1 MRRLMSARSAGLL
14 AAITAVALAGTAC
27 SSDSSSNTGNGGQAV
42 NNNAS
47 AGAPNALKDVCPATV
62 VFQDDW
68 TPQAEFGGIY
78 RLLGENPT
86 IDKNKKKVT
95 GRLVDN
101 GVDTGVQIEI
111 RAGGP
116 FTNFTPAASLLFTD
130 NSITLGAADLDGAAS
145 NSSKNAT
152 LGVFAPMDLSP
163 VVLLWDPKTYPNF
176 NTISDIGQTNTKV
189 LYFPNSTY
197 MSFLTGTGILRPN
210 QADPSYDGSP
220 TRFVSAKGSV
230 VQQGF
235 LTNEVYSYQNE
246 IPQWKKPVA
255 WQLVSDAGYPNYP
268 AMVSIRADRKTE
280 LAPCMKKLVP
290 VLQRSTAAYLGD
302 PATTNKLL
310 VQLVTAY
317 NGFPY
322 SQARADNAVK
332 VMKDNGIVGNGNNKT
347 IGDFD
352 DARVQKIIDIVTP
365 IFAGQK
371 KPVKAGLKPADLV
384 TNEFIDTSI
393 GAKT

>member
-1 MRRLMSARSAGLL
+1 MRRLISARSAGLI

-27 SSDSSSNTGNGGQAV
+27 SNNKSSTGTGGQAV
-42 NNNAS
+42 N
-47 AGAPNALKDVCPATV
+47 PNANAGVANSLKGVCPDKV

-86 IDKNKKKVT
+86 IDKQKKKVT

-111 RAGGP
+111 RAGGQ
-116 FTNFTPAASLLFTD
+116 FVNFTPAAALLYTD

-145 NSSKNAT
+145 NSVSKPT
-152 LGVFAPMDLSP
+152 IGVFAPMDLSP

-176 NTISDIGQTNTKV
+176 NTISDIGQTDTKV
-189 LYFPNSTY
+189 LYFPGSTY
-197 MSFLTGTGILRPN
+197 MSFLTGTGILRPG
-210 QADPSYDGSP
+210 QVDPSYDGSP
-220 TRFVSAKGSV
+220 QKFVTAGGKA

-246 IPQWKKPVA
+246 IPQWKKPVS

-268 AMVSIRADRKTE
+268 AMVSIRADRKAE
-280 LAPCMKKLVP
+280 LTPCLKKLVP
-290 VLQRSTAAYLGD
+290 VLQRSTAGYLED
-302 PATTNKLL
+302 PTSTNTLL
-310 VQLVTAY
+310 VSLVKAYDAFGYSEQRATA
-317 NGFPY
+317 
-322 SQARADNAVK
+322 AVK
-332 VMKDNGIVGNGNNKT
+332 AMKENGIVGNGSNKT

-352 DARVQKIIDIVTP
+352 EARVQKIMDIVGP

-371 KPVKAGLKPADLV
+371 KPMKAGLKPTDLA
-384 TNEFIDTSI
+384 TNEFLDMSI
-393 GAKT
+393 GAKTT

>member
-47 AGAPNALKDVCPATV
+47 AGAANALKGVCPATV

-145 NSSKNAT
+145 NSSGKAT

-163 VVLLWDPKTYPNF
+163 VVLMWDPKTYPNF
-176 NTISDIGQTNTKV
+176 NTISDIGQTDTKV

-197 MSFLTGTGILRPN
+197 MSFLTGTGILRPG

-220 TRFVSAKGSV
+220 TRFVSAKGKD

-246 IPQWKKPVA
+246 IPQWTKPVA

-268 AMVSIRADRKTE
+268 AMVSVRADRKTE
-280 LAPCMKKLVP
+280 LAPCLKKLIP
-290 VLQRSTAAYLGD
+290 VMQRSTAAYLGD
-302 PATTNKLL
+302 PETTNKLL
-310 VQLVTAY
+310 VQLVKAY
-317 NGFPY
+317 NGFEY

-352 DARVQKIIDIVTP
+352 DSRVQKIIDIVTP

-371 KPVKAGLKPADLV
+371 KPVKAGLKPSDLV

>member
-1 MRRLMSARSAGLL
+1 MRRLISARSAGLI
-14 AAITAVALAGTAC
+14 AAFTAVALAGTAC
-27 SSDSSSNTGNGGQAV
+27 SNKSSSSTGGQAV
-42 NNNAS
+42 NSSANAGVANS
-47 AGAPNALKDVCPATV
+47 LKGVCPDTV

-86 IDKNKKKVT
+86 IDKTKKKVT

-111 RAGGP
+111 RAGGQ
-116 FTNFTPAASLLFTD
+116 FVNFTPAAALLYTD
-130 NSITLGAADLDGAAS
+130 NTITLGASDLDGAAS
-145 NSSKNAT
+145 NSASKPT

-163 VVLLWDPKTYPNF
+163 VVLLWDPQTYRNF
-176 NTISDIGQTNTKV
+176 NTISDIGQTDTKV
-189 LYFPNSTY
+189 LYFPGSTY
-197 MSFLTGTGILRPN
+197 MSFLTGTGILRPG

-220 TRFVSAKGSV
+220 TRFITAGGKV

-235 LTNEVYSYQNE
+235 LTNEVFSYQEE
-246 IPQWKKPVA
+246 IPQWHKPVS

-280 LAPCMKKLVP
+280 LAPCLKKLVP
-290 VLQRSTAAYLGD
+290 ILQRSTAGYLDDPTSTNTLLIELVKDYNAFAYSEKR
-302 PATTNKLL
+302 AT
-310 VQLVTAY
+310 
-317 NGFPY
+317 
-322 SQARADNAVK
+322 NAVK
-332 VMKDNGIVGNGNNKT
+332 VMKENGIVGNGNNKM

-352 DARVQKIIDIVTP
+352 EARVQKIIDIVSP

-371 KPVKAGLKPADLV
+371 KPVKAGLKPTDLA

-393 GAKT
+393 GAKTT

>member
-1 MRRLMSARSAGLL
+1 MRRLKSARSAGLL
-14 AAITAVALAGTAC
+14 AALTAVALAGTAC
-27 SSDSSSNTGNGGQAV
+27 SSNSSSTGNGGQAV
-42 NNNAS
+42 NNNAN
-47 AGAPNALKDVCPATV
+47 AGAANALKGACPDKI

-86 IDKNKKKVT
+86 IDKNKKRVT

-101 GVDTGVQIEI
+101 GVDTGVQIEL
-111 RAGGP
+111 RAGGQ
-116 FTNFTPAASLLFTD
+116 FTNYTPAASLLYTD
-130 NSITLGAADLDGAAS
+130 NSITLGAADLDGAAA
-145 NSSKNAT
+145 NSASKPT

-189 LYFPNSTY
+189 IYFPGSTY

-210 QADPSYDGSP
+210 QVEPSYDGSP
-220 TRFVSAKGSV
+220 TRFITDGGKT

-280 LAPCMKKLVP
+280 LAGCLKKLIP
-290 VLQRSTAAYLGD
+290 VMQRSTAAYLGD
-302 PATTNKLL
+302 PTTTNKLL
-310 VQLVTAY
+310 SQLVDAY
-317 NGFPY
+317 GGFAY

-332 VMKDNGIVGNGNNKT
+332 VMKENGIVGNGNNKT

-352 DARVQKIIDIVTP
+352 SARVQKIISIVTP

-371 KPVKAGLKPADLV
+371 KPVKAGLKPDDLV
-384 TNEFIDTSI
+384 TNEFLDTSV

>member
-1 MRRLMSARSAGLL
+1 MRRLISARSAGLL

-27 SSDSSSNTGNGGQAV
+27 SSDSNNTSGGQAV
-42 NNNAS
+42 NPSAT
-47 AGAPNALKDVCPATV
+47 AGAANSLKDVCPSTV

-78 RLLGENPT
+78 RLLGEKPT

-111 RAGGP
+111 RAGGQ
-116 FTNFTPAASLLFTD
+116 FVNFTPAAALLYTD
-130 NSITLGAADLDGAAS
+130 NSITLGASDLDGAAQ
-145 NSSKNAT
+145 NSASKPT

-163 VVLLWDPKTYPNF
+163 VVLLWDPKTYPSF

-189 LYFPNSTY
+189 LYFPGSAY
-197 MSFLTGTGILRPN
+197 MSFLTGTGILRPG

-220 TRFVSAKGSV
+220 TRFITEGGKV

-246 IPQWKKPVA
+246 IPQWKKPVS
-255 WQLVSDAGYPNYP
+255 WQLVSDAGYQNYP

-280 LAPCMKKLVP
+280 LAPCLKKLVP
-290 VLQRSTAAYLGD
+290 ILQRSTASYLDD
-302 PATTNKLL
+302 PTSTNTLL
-310 VQLVTAY
+310 VQLVTDY
-317 NGFPY
+317 KGFPY
-322 SQARADNAVK
+322 SEARATNAVK
-332 VMKDNGIVGNGNNKT
+332 VMKENGIVGNGNNKT

-352 DARVQKIIDIVTP
+352 EARVQKIMDIVSP

-371 KPVKAGLKPADLV
+371 KPVKAGLKPTDLA
-384 TNEFIDTSI
+384 TNEFIDMAI
-393 GAKT
+393 GAKST

>member
-1 MRRLMSARSAGLL
+1 MQRLKSVRLAGLL
-14 AAITAVALAGTAC
+14 AAFTAVALAGTAC
-27 SSDSSSNTGNGGQAV
+27 SSNSNNSSGGQAV
-42 NNNAS
+42 NTNAS
-47 AGAPNALKDVCPATV
+47 AGTANALKGVCPDTV
-62 VFQDDW
+62 VFQDAW

-101 GVDTGVQIEI
+101 GVDTGVQLEL

-116 FTNFTPAASLLFTD
+116 MVNFVPPAALMYTD
-130 NSITLGAADLDGAAS
+130 NAITLGAVDVDESAQ
-145 NSSKNAT
+145 NSSKQPT
-152 LGVFAPMDLSP
+152 VGIFAPMDLSP
-163 VVLLWDPKTYPNF
+163 LVLMWDPKTYPNF
-176 NTISDIGQTNTKV
+176 NTISDIGQTSTKV
-189 LYFPNSTY
+189 LYFPGSTY
-197 MSFLTGTGILRPN
+197 MSFLTGTGILRPG

-220 TRFVSAKGSV
+220 ARFVAAGGKL

-235 LTNEVYSYQNE
+235 LTNEVYSYPNE

-268 AMVSIRADRKTE
+268 AMVSVRADRKAE
-280 LAPCMKKLVP
+280 LAPCLQKLVP
-290 VLQRSTAAYLGD
+290 ILQRSTASYLSEPD
-302 PATTNKLL
+302 TTNKLL
-310 VQLVTAY
+310 IDLVKQY

-322 SQARADNAVK
+322 SLERATNAVK
-332 VMKDNGIVGNGNNKT
+332 AMKDNGIVGNGSNKT

-352 DARVQKIIDIVTP
+352 ETRVQKIIDIVAP

-371 KPVKAGLKPADLV
+371 KPVKAGLKPTDLA
-384 TNEFIDTSI
+384 TNEFIDTTI
-393 GAKT
+393 GAKTT